1 MTILQGQSVKRHTN
15 KKNFKIGQNQPNAL
29 FIFITFRNHRQKM
42 LMLFQIYKCRRFRK
56 SNQKRAPE
64 LGIPAEWQVGETS
77 LKQEKLQKRSK
88 STKCYIHFHNFP
100 ESSAKYFN
108 FVSHLHLDLLT
119 STKVLCNVLVQL
131 HFIQREQFSK
141 TNVTSHAFQHI

>member
-1 MTILQGQSVKRHTN
+1 MTTFQGQSAKRHSN
-15 KKNFKIGQNQPNAL
+15 KKNFKSGQNQPNAL

-64 LGIPAEWQVGETS
+64 IGIPAEWQVGETS